1 MSIQELKKD
10 KSTVIVDPKDLIK
23 PEFQTE
29 LERGLITRVG
39 NKTKNKKPVFVNGK
53 GQRVD
58 ENGTLLTKRGQP
70 DKRANNTHVGEIT
83 KKRWQQVAELNKNK
97 NVKVSATVDSE
108 SDSEPEFEIETIST
122 PAPIPVVETPPEP
135 TPSRTELY
143 IKQEEEKR
151 RKYDEE
157 IFKLKEENSKLKT
170 GLVYNDHLN
179 RISHLAKSVKLK
191 F

>member
-10 KSTVIVDPKDLIK
+10 KSTVIVDPKDLVK
-23 PEFQTE
+23 PEFQSE

-39 NKTKNKKPVFVNGK
+39 NKTKNKKPVYVNGK

-70 DKRANNTHVGEIT
+70 DKRSNPTHSGENL
-83 KKRWQQVAELNKNK
+83 KKRWQQVAEANKNK

-108 SDSEPEFEIETIST
+108 SDSEPEFEIETISA
-122 PAPIPVVETPPEP
+122 PAPPVVETPPEP

>member
-1 MSIQELKKD
+1 MSINQLKKD
-10 KSTVIVDPKDLIK
+10 KSTVIVDEKDLIK
-23 PEFQTE
+23 PEFQSE

-39 NKTKNKKPVFVNGK
+39 NKTKNKKPVYVNGK

-70 DKRANNTHVGEIT
+70 DKRANNTHIGEIT
-83 KKRWQQVAELNKNK
+83 KKRWQQVAEANKNK

-108 SDSEPEFEIETIST
+108 SDSEPEFEIETISA
-122 PAPIPVVETPPEP
+122 PAPPVVETPPEP
-135 TPSRTELY
+135 APSRTELY

-157 IFKLKEENSKLKT
+157 LFKLKEENNKLKT
-170 GLVYNDHLN
+170 GLVYNDHWN
-179 RISHLAKSVKLK
+179 RLHHLSKSVKLK